1 MEAFKVYI
9 IKNFILIC
17 LSIVLYI
24 NSILRYK
31 QHKRISQCV
40 IGITSIAL
48 YLSIGN
54 AISDFTKAQS
64 NIIATTIISVIGY
77 TIRPGCLF
85 LFILMSGFKPK
96 KKSFFLLY
104 LPLIINAIIYL
115 FAFIPATKYAVFG
128 FEPNSSGGISFF
140 GGPLRFSSHI
150 ISGLYLIF
158 LLYISFKQLRGKHIS
173 HGLSLLLC
181 SLFVVASVIIES
193 FFSDDGSIDHLLNNT
208 IVASTVVYYLFLY
221 TEKAQLDVL
230 TGLFN
235 RETFYADIKRMEKS
249 ITAVVQFDMNGL
261 KYINDNFGHVEGD
274 RALSTIANIFY
285 NNATRK
291 MYVYRLGGDE
301 FTMLALNTTEEELKE
316 VLNKIKED
324 INEVDY
330 FCSMGYAY
338 RNDSSVSMDDL
349 LKEAEEK
356 MYIDKANFYKTA
368 KFDRRKADQI

>member
-9 IKNFILIC
+9 IKNFILIS

-40 IGITSIAL
+40 IAITSIAI

-54 AISDFTKAQS
+54 AISDYTKSQN
-64 NIIATTIISVIGY
+64 NIIATTIMSAIGY
-77 TIRPGCLF
+77 SIRPICVYIL
-85 LFILMSGFKPK
+85 ILMSGFRVK
-96 KKSFFLLY
+96 KKYFFLTY
-104 LPLIINAIIYL
+104 LPLIINAIIYI
-115 FAFIPATKYAVFG
+115 FAFIPATKDAVFG
-128 FEPNSSGGISFF
+128 FVPNGAGGISFF

-150 ISGLYLIF
+150 VSALYLGF
-158 LLYISFKQLRGKHIS
+158 LLYISISQLKGKHIS
-173 HGLSLLLC
+173 HGLSILLC
-181 SLFVVASVIIES
+181 SLFVVAAVVIES
-193 FFSDDGSIDHLLNNT
+193 FFSEDGSIDYLLNNT

-221 TEKAQLDVL
+221 TEKTQIDVL

-235 RETFYADIKRMEKS
+235 RETFYSDIKRMDKS
-249 ITAVVQFDMNGL
+249 ITGVIQFDMNGL
-261 KYINDNFGHVEGD
+261 KYINDNFGHQEGD
-274 RALSTIANIFY
+274 KALSTISSILY

-301 FTMLALNTTEEELKE
+301 FTLLAVNTTEDKLKE
-316 VLNKIKED
+316 VIDKIKIQLED
-324 INEVDY
+324 IDY

-338 RNDSSVSMDDL
+338 KSNPNTDIDTL
-349 LKEAEEK
+349 LKEAEDK

-368 KFDRRKADQI
+368 KFDRRKATEL

>member
-40 IGITSIAL
+40 IAITSIAI
-48 YLSIGN
+48 YLSISN
-54 AISDFTKAQS
+54 AISDYTKSQN
-64 NIIATTIISVIGY
+64 NIIATTIISAIGY
-77 TIRPGCLF
+77 SIRPVCVYIL
-85 LFILMSGFKPK
+85 ILMSGFRVK
-96 KKSFFLLY
+96 KKYFFLTY
-104 LPLIINAIIYL
+104 LPLIINAVIYL

-128 FEPNSSGGISFF
+128 FEPNGTGGISFF

-150 ISGLYLIF
+150 VSALYLGF
-158 LLYISFKQLRGKHIS
+158 LLYISISQLKGKHIS
-173 HGLSLLLC
+173 HGLSILLC
-181 SLFVVASVIIES
+181 SLFVVAAVVIES
-193 FFSDDGSIDHLLNNT
+193 FFSEDGSIDHLLNNT

-221 TEKAQLDVL
+221 TEKAQIDVL

-235 RETFYADIKRMEKS
+235 RETFYSDIKRMDKS
-249 ITAVVQFDMNGL
+249 ITGVIQFDMNGL
-261 KYINDNFGHVEGD
+261 KYINDNFGHQEGD
-274 RALSTIANIFY
+274 KALSTISSILY

-301 FTMLALNTTEEELKE
+301 FTLLAVNTTEDQLKE
-316 VLNKIKED
+316 VIDKIKIQLED
-324 INEVDY
+324 IDY

-338 RNDSSVSMDDL
+338 RSNPNTDIDTL
-349 LKEAEEK
+349 LKEAEDK

-368 KFDRRKADQI
+368 KFDRRKATE